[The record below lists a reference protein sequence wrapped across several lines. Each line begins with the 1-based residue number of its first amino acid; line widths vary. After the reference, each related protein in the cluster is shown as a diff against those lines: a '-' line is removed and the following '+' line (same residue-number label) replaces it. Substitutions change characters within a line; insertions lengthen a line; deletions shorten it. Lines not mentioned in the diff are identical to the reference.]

1 MSDTLMLTFVLLA
14 AAAVVAFIAL
24 VRTRRRDAAFDPD
37 ATPDV
42 IEYMTMM
49 IGVVYAIV
57 LGLAIAGVWDANDGA
72 QATVSSEAFALHEIS
87 EQAAALPPD
96 VRDKLRSQV
105 DAYVPYAV
113 GEEWDGMEDGKGLTD
128 RGDRMLGEVRQT
140 IQDYE
145 PRTESQNRAA
155 YAIAEQVTTAEQAR
169 TTRALDAGPTLP
181 QLVWFGLIAG
191 ALVSVGMVFALQIR
205 RTKRE
210 LILAGLFT
218 ALLAFLLGLVWVL
231 NTPYGPGGISMTD
244 AFDELFPSLT

>member
-1 MSDTLMLTFVLLA
+1 MSDTLVLTFVLLA

-24 VRTRRRDAAFDPD
+24 VRTRRRDAAFDPE

-72 QATVSSEAFALHEIS
+72 QDTVKSEAFALHEIN
-87 EQAAALPPD
+87 EQAAVLPPD
-96 VRDKLRSQV
+96 VRDKLRGQV
-105 DAYVPYAV
+105 DAYVSYAIND
-113 GEEWDGMEDGKGLTD
+113 EWDQMEDGQGLSG
-128 RGDRMLGEVRQT
+128 RGDRLLDQVRQT
-140 IQDYE
+140 VQDYQ
-145 PRTESQNRAA
+145 PRTEAQNRAS
-155 YAIAEQVTTAEQAR
+155 YALADQLTTADQAR
-169 TTRALDAGPTLP
+169 KTRGLDASPTLP

-191 ALVSVGMVFALQIR
+191 AIVSIGMVFALQIR
-205 RTKRE
+205 RTPRE
-210 LILAGLFT
+210 LVLAGLFT

-244 AFDELFPSLT
+244 GFSELFPSLV